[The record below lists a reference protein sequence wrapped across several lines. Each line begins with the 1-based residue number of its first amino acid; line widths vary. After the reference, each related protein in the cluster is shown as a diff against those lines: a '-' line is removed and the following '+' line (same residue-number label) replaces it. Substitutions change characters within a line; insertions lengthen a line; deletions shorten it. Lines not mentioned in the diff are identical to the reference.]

1 MHIPSFS
8 MSNANAKPRR
18 PLWRRPSAQ
27 RPPARQA
34 HFNAVIDA
42 HGDMALT
49 AALDGKPHNLRMN
62 KDKHVLDV
70 ALNDGLD
77 LPWLFCDGVC

>member
-1 MHIPSFS
+1 M
-8 MSNANAKPRR
+8 AC
-18 PLWRRPSAQ
+18 
-27 RPPARQA
+27 QA

-42 HGDMALT
+42 HGERALT
-49 AALDGKPHNLRMN
+49 VVLGGKPHNLCMN

-77 LPWLFCDGVC
+77 